1 MSAAKP
7 ARQFVH
13 ATKIFPSS
21 LKNCEQL
28 ISKEMNMILNSH
40 TMTIVGLALLLEYM
54 CKHKKKQVS
63 VTDSV
68 LRHKAQ
74 WLVYIWNMF
83 QESVKMIVPLIHH
96 TS

>member
-28 ISKEMNMILNSH
+28 ISKEMNMILNLH

-54 CKHKKKQVS
+54 CKHKKNRFQLLIVS
-63 VTDSV
+63 YDTKPSG
-68 LRHKAQ
+68 LFIFGICSKSQ
-74 WLVYIWNMF
+74 
-83 QESVKMIVPLIHH
+83 
-96 TS
+96 